1 MLLVEG
7 LFLNICIMFEN
18 ISALF
23 AWIAKHIS

>member
-7 LFLNICIMFEN
+7 LFLNICIKLEN

-23 AWIAKHIS
+23 PWIAKHIS